1 LLQSGLD
8 LLGCDAEYQEQRD
21 VAPTAGNFGDYE
33 LLEEIGRGGQG
44 VVYRARQKKL
54 NRTVALKIIG
64 LGHWTTGAHL
74 KRFRLEAEAAAG
86 LDHPGIV
93 PVYEIGER
101 EHSCY
106 FSMKFI
112 EGGQLDELVRLRPL
126 SLLDSVQLIAKLART
141 VHYAHEHSVL
151 HRDIKPANV
160 LVDANGEPHLTDFGL
175 ARLIE
180 KESNITRTLQIMGTP
195 SYIAPEQAAGDVTK
209 VSAATDVY
217 GVGAVF
223 YQLLTGQ
230 PPFAG
235 GTTYETIRLVLESE
249 PRRPRLWNPKI
260 DSELETICL
269 KCLEKDPQRR
279 YPTALA
285 LAEDLERW
293 MRHEPIR
300 ARPSSIFFRARKWA
314 QRNPATAVLAPLA
327 ILLAI
332 ALTTTWWNS
341 ARQQT
346 RANGI
351 AVLPFENLSPGK
363 ENAFLAD
370 GIQNDILT
378 KLAKIG
384 DLKVISRTSVM
395 SYRGQRDMR
404 QIGHALN
411 VSHAIEGSV
420 RRVGDRIHLDTEL
433 IDTRTDKQI
442 WAEEYDRDF
451 ADIFAIQS
459 EIAERIANQ
468 LRAKLSPEEKVAIAE
483 RPTADPMAYA
493 YFARAREIDLSIDW
507 QGMERSLNQKIELLE
522 KAIHRDPNFAL
533 AYCELSK
540 AHIDIRHV
548 TEDDKEFEPARIAA
562 EAALRLRPGWG
573 EAHLALAE
581 YYFEVAAA
589 TGSNDYNQTRDELS
603 IVRRKLPNN
612 AEAILIE
619 AMIDRHENRWDAAL
633 ANMKKASELDPRNG
647 DVGFRLASVYLETR
661 RYSELEQFLTRSDA
675 NDKVDEPVTPYFRVV
690 MKLAQG
696 DPAAA
701 QSLLAQLPM
710 EYSPG
715 PWIWNTRFNAA
726 LYLRDYDGANRIVAA
741 TPAKFA
747 NYAFIDEPADWAY
760 GQVARARGEKQKA
773 LAAFAAAREKV
784 EALAR
789 NQRKDGWYF
798 ARIAKCDAGL
808 GRKEDALDEARHAIE
823 ITPTA
828 KDAVNGPLCVTALAL
843 VYAWTGER
851 DRALEQLEKVATIPG
866 GTDAVLTYGD
876 LRFNPCWDTL
886 RGDKRFDKVLAAA
899 KAASR

>member
-701 QSLLAQLPM
+701 QSLLAQVPL

-747 NYAFIDEPADWAY
+747 NYAFNDEPADWAY
-760 GQVARARGEKQKA
+760 GQVAHARGDKQKA

-798 ARIAKCDAGL
+798 AKIAKCDAGL